1 MKSKIVVALL
11 SMALLAIVLV
21 CYFNYDGPN
30 HVMSGGTLVSAW
42 MDV

>member
-11 SMALLAIVLV
+11 SMALIAIVLV

-30 HVMSGGTLVSAW
+30 NVMSGGTLVSAW

>member
-1 MKSKIVVALL
+1 MKSKIVVTLL
-11 SMALLAIVLV
+11 SMALIAIVLV

-30 HVMSGGTLVSAW
+30 NAMSGGTLVSAW